1 MSQWYY
7 SDSQRNRHGP
17 VESADLAMLHA
28 NGQLPPETLVWR
40 EGMSNWAPWRTVMH
54 EVLPAAAPAAAP
66 TADPFADP
74 FAAPVAAAA
83 PASDP
88 FALEPT
94 DTAPAAASRPAPTT
108 AATTTAT
115 DGAYHPYAVAEP
127 IAQASPYA
135 PTRAALKDAD
145 TGYVAGGHVVYA
157 GLWKRFAA
165 NIIDSFL
172 MWIVTYPIQLML
184 QKAYMPDIIANPFGT
199 TYWTFLG
206 VSMLMS
212 LAIGTAYFGF
222 MQASGTQASL
232 GKMAVGIKVT
242 DIDGRR
248 MAHGRSMLRYLCFS
262 LLGMVTFGLTILVSG
277 IMAAVTERKQA
288 LHDMICGTLV
298 VDKHAFTENP
308 DWQRE
313 ELGVVTII
321 VLVLFG
327 LFILGGIALIG
338 VGLMALGGAMR

>member
-17 VESADLAMLHA
+17 VESADLAMLHG

-54 EVLPAAAPAAAP
+54 EVLPATAQPAAPFAATAPAA
-66 TADPFADP
+66 
-74 FAAPVAAAA
+74 
-83 PASDP
+83 DP

-94 DTAPAAASRPAPTT
+94 DAAPAAVSQPPPAT
-108 AATTTAT
+108 AAS
-115 DGAYHPYAVAEP
+115 DSAYHPYAIAEP

-135 PTRAALKDAD
+135 PTRAALKDAA

-165 NIIDSFL
+165 SIIDSFV
-172 MWIVTYPIQLML
+172 MWIATYPVQLML
-184 QKAYMPDIIANPFGT
+184 QKLYMPEVVANPFGT
-199 TYWTFLG
+199 SYWTFVG
-206 VSMLMS
+206 VSMLVS
-212 LAIGTAYFGF
+212 LAAGTAYFGF

-262 LLGMVTFGLTILVSG
+262 LLGMVTFGIAILVSG
-277 IMAAVTERKQA
+277 IMAGVTERKQG

-327 LFILGGIALIG
+327 LLIFGAFAAALMAA
-338 VGLMALGGAMR
+338 MALGGAMR

>member
-17 VESADLAMLHA
+17 VESADLAMLHG

-54 EVLPAAAPAAAP
+54 EVLPAGTSSAAPL
-66 TADPFADP
+66 ADP
-74 FAAPVAAAA
+74 FAAPAAA
-83 PASDP
+83 DP
-88 FALEPT
+88 FALET
-94 DTAPAAASRPAPTT
+94 AASAPAPAP
-108 AATTTAT
+108 AVAQ
-115 DGAYHPYAVAEP
+115 DGAYHPYAIAEP
-127 IAQASPYA
+127 VTQASPYA
-135 PTRAALKDAD
+135 PTRASLKDSVS
-145 TGYVAGGHVVYA
+145 GYVAGGHVVYA

-165 NIIDSFL
+165 SIIDSFL

-184 QKAYMPDIIANPFGT
+184 QKAYMPEIIANPFGT
-199 TYWTFLG
+199 SYWTFVG
-206 VSMLMS
+206 VSMLVS
-212 LAIGTAYFGF
+212 LAVGTAYFGF

-242 DIDGRR
+242 DIEGRR

-262 LLGMVTFGLTILVSG
+262 LLGMVTFGITILVSG
-277 IMAAVTERKQA
+277 IMAGVTERKQG

-313 ELGVVTII
+313 ELGIVTII

-327 LFILGGIALIG
+327 LFILGSIALVG